1 MKVEIPNGDLVD
13 KITILKIKL
22 RMVTDKE
29 KLKNI
34 RKEYKILK
42 PLLKE
47 IGMSER
53 QKLFLELVHVNQ
65 NLWGVE
71 DELRKLESIND
82 FDKKFIEL
90 ARQVYYINDE
100 RAKIKKEINLK
111 TKSELVEEKSYE
123 NYK

>member
-34 RKEYKILK
+34 RKEYKTLK

-53 QKLFLELVHVNQ
+53 QKLFLELVHINQ
-65 NLWGVE
+65 NLWSIE
-71 DELRKLESIND
+71 DELRKLESIKD

-90 ARQVYYINDE
+90 ARQVYYTNDE
-100 RAKIKKEINLK
+100 RSRIKKEINIK
-111 TKSELVEEKSYE
+111 TKSELVEEKFYE

>member
-71 DELRKLESIND
+71 NELRKLESIND

>member
-34 RKEYKILK
+34 RKEYKTLK

-53 QKLFLELVHVNQ
+53 QKLFLELVHINQ
-65 NLWGVE
+65 NLWSIE
-71 DELRKLESIND
+71 NELRKLESIKD

-100 RAKIKKEINLK
+100 RSRIKKEINIK
-111 TKSELVEEKSYE
+111 TKSELVEEKFYE

>member
-100 RAKIKKEINLK
+100 RARIKKEINLK

>member
-100 RAKIKKEINLK
+100 RARIKKEINLK
-111 TKSELVEEKSYE
+111 TKSELVEEKSYK